1 MLKSLK
7 KLIEPQLMQRL
18 HFVSSSPALAE
29 DYKMALNPAW
39 INNLSFFGLNVR
51 GICFAIL
58 VGPFLKKMNADTCLP
73 SPGRKSYRRLI
84 DDGPLR

>member
-58 VGPFLKKMNADTCLP
+58 VGPFLKKMNADTHLLAIP
-73 SPGRKSYRRLI
+73 
-84 DDGPLR
+84 